1 LVDYLDYHWENIMR
15 MHSPPHPGEI
25 LKEDVL
31 PELGLTVGQFAAHL
45 GISRPRLSKVLN
57 GRAGITAEMDLKLSE
72 ALGQIPG
79 LWLRMQG
86 AHDLWWAE
94 QSQRQRDAP
103 LRVAA

>member
-1 LVDYLDYHWENIMR
+1 MS
-15 MHSPPHPGEI
+15 MHNPPHPGEI

-45 GISRPRLSKVLN
+45 GISRPHLSKVLN

-72 ALGQIPG
+72 ALGQPPG
-79 LWLRMQG
+79 LWLRMQ
-86 AHDLWWAE
+86 ATYDLWQAE
-94 QSQRQRDAP
+94 QQPRQHVAL